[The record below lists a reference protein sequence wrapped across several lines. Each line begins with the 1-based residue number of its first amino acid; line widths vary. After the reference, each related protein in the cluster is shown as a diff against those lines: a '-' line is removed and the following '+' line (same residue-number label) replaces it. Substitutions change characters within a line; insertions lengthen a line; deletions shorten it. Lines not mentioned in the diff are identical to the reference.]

1 MLLQIKIY
9 AIAILYALG
18 AIFML
23 LFPPRNF
30 LRSGAKLS
38 ALRSSSA
45 GLTYDHYL
53 SHQEILDL
61 CEQISKTDPDLANM
75 VELEPRTA
83 QNRTITALE
92 LRSDSQTKK
101 PGILI
106 VGGLDGMAW
115 GVPNAMLELADRLLH
130 DSNYQAPFFNDY
142 DWYLIPLANPD
153 GLTFTQA
160 IRDNKPVN
168 ASTWS
173 ANLTAREG
181 TRPDA
186 WHKNMEKDDSH
197 PCFGVRVNRN
207 FAYHWQDDH
216 AHRPDRCSQAF
227 PGPRPFSAR
236 EAQAVRGYVDR
247 LDRRVQLAVH
257 LQPSYEAKKDLL
269 LYPWRYTLRAQSN
282 QQTLQA
288 IGERAARH
296 SRLPDGR
303 IYEVHQGSSERVVA
317 GSLSD
322 YLSGVVGAELVY
334 LLQPHHQLYPNY
346 TDTDVLESFVNR
358 AMLAILSLVRAWR
371 KSEKTNTLSFFGT
384 EVEF

>member
-106 VGGLDGMAW
+106 VG
-115 GVPNAMLELADRLLH
+115 
-130 DSNYQAPFFNDY
+130 
-142 DWYLIPLANPD
+142 
-153 GLTFTQA
+153 
-160 IRDNKPVN
+160 
-168 ASTWS
+168 
-173 ANLTAREG
+173 
-181 TRPDA
+181 
-186 WHKNMEKDDSH
+186 
-197 PCFGVRVNRN
+197 
-207 FAYHWQDDH
+207 
-216 AHRPDRCSQAF
+216 AF
-227 PGPRPFSAR
+227 
-236 EAQAVRGYVDR
+236 
-247 LDRRVQLAVH
+247 
-257 LQPSYEAKKDLL
+257 
-269 LYPWRYTLRAQSN
+269 
-282 QQTLQA
+282 
-288 IGERAARH
+288 
-296 SRLPDGR
+296 
-303 IYEVHQGSSERVVA
+303 
-317 GSLSD
+317 
-322 YLSGVVGAELVY
+322 
-334 LLQPHHQLYPNY
+334 LLQ
-346 TDTDVLESFVNR
+346 E
-358 AMLAILSLVRAWR
+358 
-371 KSEKTNTLSFFGT
+371 
-384 EVEF
+384 